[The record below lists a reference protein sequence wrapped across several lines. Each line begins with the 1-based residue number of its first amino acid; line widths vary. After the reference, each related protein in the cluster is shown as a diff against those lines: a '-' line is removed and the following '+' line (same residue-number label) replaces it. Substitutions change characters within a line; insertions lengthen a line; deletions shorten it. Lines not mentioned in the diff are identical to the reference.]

1 VKATRARRNTFA
13 AQLRNCRTV
22 AERWRLVNFGN
33 PQDVVG
39 IVTRAIMLKGVE
51 LDTRESGRR
60 TASDYRPKLEAE
72 IGKLILSL
80 VMAGNVA
87 ALRAL
92 VKEIELDLAEQIVP
106 DKMTSGL
113 VVWAKQ
119 PRAPQVI
126 DRLRQALFAIGP
138 GCYTWNQIE
147 TRLAAYHAG
156 THDRR
161 HIKRTWQQ
169 LGLPIRILP
178 AKAGRPKEYRTRK
191 RTR

>member
-1 VKATRARRNTFA
+1 MKDKRNTFA

-22 AERWRLVNFGN
+22 AERWRLVMFGN

-51 LDTRESGRR
+51 LDTRESFRR

-92 VKEIELDLAEQIVP
+92 VNEIERDLAREIVP

-113 VVWAKQ
+113 VLHAAR
-119 PRAPQVI
+119 PPAPHE
-126 DRLRQALFAIGP
+126 DEHLRRALFDIGP
-138 GCYTWNQIE
+138 GRYTWKQIE
-147 TRLAAYHAG
+147 ARLQAYRAG

-161 HIKRTWQQ
+161 HIRRTIKE
-169 LGLPIRILP
+169 LGLPIIILP
-178 AKAGRPKEYRTRK
+178 GASGRPRKPRTRK